1 MTKPYLGWVAP
12 RESRLSSTDSRDIT
26 NTPFGILTFD
36 RAGGCNGRDAL
47 CVNAG
52 RTGVCIPPANFVPGA
67 VFSSD
72 HGIV

>member
-1 MTKPYLGWVAP
+1 M
-12 RESRLSSTDSRDIT
+12 
-26 NTPFGILTFD
+26 NTPTGTLTLD
-36 RAGGCNGRDAL
+36 RDGGCNGRDAL

-52 RTGVCIPPANFVPGA
+52 RNGVGIPPANFVPGA